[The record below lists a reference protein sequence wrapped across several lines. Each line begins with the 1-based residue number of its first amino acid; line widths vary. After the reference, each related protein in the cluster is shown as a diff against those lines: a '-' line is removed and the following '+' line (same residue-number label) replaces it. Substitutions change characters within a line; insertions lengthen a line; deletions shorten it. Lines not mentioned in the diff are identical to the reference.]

1 MPQAAQTK
9 QTPMKPASMI
19 PASLRPV
26 LPQAGRMKDRSLQA
40 RLFLFP

>member
-9 QTPMKPASMI
+9 QTPMKPAS
-19 PASLRPV
+19 LKPV